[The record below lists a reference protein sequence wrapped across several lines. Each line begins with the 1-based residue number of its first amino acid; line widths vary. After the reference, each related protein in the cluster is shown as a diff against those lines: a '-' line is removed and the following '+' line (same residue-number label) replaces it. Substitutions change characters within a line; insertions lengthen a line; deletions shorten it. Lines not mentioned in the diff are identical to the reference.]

1 MATATEGVQNTAKDN
16 PTILKRVIF
25 SMGGKGGVGKS
36 TVMAGITEYLKS
48 LRISTELLDLDW
60 ENKKEG
66 SFTAWFPEAVKVDI
80 RKANAYD
87 VLIDRA
93 FRTQTDVVLAD
104 LGASQGY
111 RLFEWFDTVY
121 ASALKLELPL
131 RFTAVG
137 IVTSDPASQTSVLE
151 WANHMQDR
159 VDYLIVKN
167 KHRADDVVAWE
178 STPNSPIAQFQQTF
192 SPVEIEVESRES
204 DIEQKLRSAGRT
216 LTSVVNAGMNMED
229 ADLGNPATYIRVF
242 GYREQLFSQLG
253 KAGRVLLP

>member
-1 MATATEGVQNTAKDN
+1 MATATESSSSTARSS
-16 PTILKRVIF
+16 PAMLKRVIF

-66 SFTAWFPEAVKVDI
+66 SLTGWFSDAIKVDI
-80 RKANAYD
+80 RKSNAYD

-111 RLFEWFDTVY
+111 RLFDWFEDVY
-121 ASALKLELPL
+121 KGALKLNVPL

-137 IVTSDPASQTSVLE
+137 IVTADPASQTSILE
-151 WANHMQDR
+151 WAAHMQDR

-167 KHRADDVVAWE
+167 KHRIDDVVAWKPE
-178 STPNSPIAQFQQTF
+178 SNRTIATFQATL
-192 SPVEIEVESRES
+192 SPVEIEVEARDSEIES
-204 DIEQKLRSAGRT
+204 KLREAGRT
-216 LTSVVNAGMNMED
+216 LTSVVDAGMNMGD
-229 ADLGNPATYIRVF
+229 AELGNPATYIRVF
-242 GYREQLFSQLG
+242 GYRDQLFSQLS
-253 KAGRVLLP
+253 KADRILLP